1 MKWSLYPRSSARYRP
16 MMGKSG
22 DSLSFVMTAGRPRR
36 RGGVGGWENTA
47 ASRVDQKQLEDRVCG
62 EWYAS

>member
-1 MKWSLYPRSSARYRP
+1 MA
-16 MMGKSG
+16 
-22 DSLSFVMTAGRPRR
+22 AGRPRR

-47 ASRVDQKQLEDRVCG
+47 ASRVDHKQLEDRVCG